1 MKLENWQIARA
12 KISKVRQKL
21 RHILTNEEWD
31 ISITE
36 FIKLKADENL
46 NANTMR
52 KACQEHHLYHKRYL
66 ITECAAIISDD
77 NSKLGENGEHLVA
90 DNPVGSANCTLM
102 D

>member
-1 MKLENWQIARA
+1 MNKLDRDYQELV
-12 KISKVRQKL
+12 KD
-21 RHILTNEEWD
+21 ILTNEEWD

-90 DNPVGSANCTLM
+90 DNPVGSANCTLI